1 LDRRSRGKAPHLT
14 SPRQAGRGIALAVL
28 LLAAPA
34 FAGAPAARDKVEAL
48 RSRLVKMGADQA
60 SGEDRAAA
68 AQAKLAALNAQDSAL
83 SGRIAANR
91 AQLTRLLSALQL
103 MSRDPPPP
111 LLVSPRRANDAVRA
125 AILMRRVAPMLQ
137 QRAKAL
143 AAQAREIDRVRRQI
157 TEQNES
163 LILTESELAD
173 RRAAIQK
180 LAQEKGALEESLDPA
195 ARDEALK
202 AQAAAQGARDPGALV
217 DRLQADGAP
226 VSGPV
231 SGPASGAPAA
241 VGDGRLAA
249 PVAGVV
255 VHRWGQ
261 LLPDRHRSEGVAWR
275 TQPLAEVRAPVAAKV
290 DYAGPL
296 RGWGQVVV
304 LRVDDHVRLVLTGLD
319 RCDTSAGRSVAAGE
333 PIGLMGR
340 VRNPAPEVYLE
351 VRRDG
356 APVDPMRW
364 LDGRP
369 GA

>member
-1 LDRRSRGKAPHLT
+1 M
-14 SPRQAGRGIALAVL
+14 ALGFL
-28 LLAAPA
+28 LLAASGHASAQAGPSS
-34 FAGAPAARDKVEAL
+34 GAPGQAKVEAL

-60 SGEDRAAA
+60 SGEDRASAA
-68 AQAKLAALNAQDSAL
+68 RAKLGTLNTQDAALSA
-83 SGRIAANR
+83 RIAANR
-91 AQLTRLLSALQL
+91 AELTRLLSALQL

-111 LLVSPRRANDAVRA
+111 LLVSPRRANDAIRA
-125 AILMRRVAPMLQ
+125 AILMRSVAPVLQ
-137 QRAKAL
+137 QRAQTL

-157 TEQNES
+157 TLQNES

-180 LAQEKGALEESLDPA
+180 LAQEKSALEESLDPA

-217 DRLQADGAP
+217 ERLQAGAAP
-226 VSGPV
+226 VSE
-231 SGPASGAPAA
+231 APAA
-241 VGDGRLAA
+241 VGGRLAA
-249 PVAGVV
+249 PVAGAVV
-255 VHRWGQ
+255 RRWGQ
-261 LLPDRHRSEGVAWR
+261 ALPDRRRSEGVAWR
-275 TQPLAEVRAPVAAKV
+275 TEPLAEVRAPAAAKV

-319 RCDTSAGRSVAAGE
+319 RCDTAAGRSVAAGE